1 MLARKAQLLNC
12 IYLYRVGDG
21 NHWADTADRP
31 LEPYGAPSILQL
43 PQSLNRYE
51 RNCRVFAVHGEVTA
65 SIASMQSITHQLSL
79 FGQNDGGIVL
89 ALVFNSIMS

>member
-1 MLARKAQLLNC
+1 LRESAAFKI

-21 NHWADTADRP
+21 NQGADTADRP
-31 LEPYGAPSILQL
+31 LEPHGAPSILQL

>member
-31 LEPYGAPSILQL
+31 LEPLGAPSILQL